1 MKLYELTADI
11 MQLQDMLENEVEDEQ
26 VLLDTLEG
34 VQWEYD
40 FKLEQCAKVVRNLEA
55 DMEAIKSEVDRLNNK
70 RKLLSN
76 NIDRLKKYMFDSMKA
91 TNTPKVKG
99 QLFTVAI
106 QKNGGVIPIN
116 YDKNDKNITANLP
129 DHLVNIVKTP
139 NLEAIREL
147 LEAGK
152 VVDGFTLGERG
163 ESIRIK

>member
-70 RKLLSN
+70 RKLLNN
-76 NIDRLKKYMFDSMKA
+76 NIDRLKKYMFKSMKA
-91 TNTPKVKG
+91 TGTDKVKG
-99 QLFTVAI
+99 NVLTVAI
-106 QKNGGVIPIN
+106 QKNGGKLPLILDVDVSELPDDLVVIKESA
-116 YDKNDKNITANLP
+116 DNDKL
-129 DHLVNIVKTP
+129 
-139 NLEAIREL
+139 REL
-147 LEAGK
+147 LDAGNCEYAHY
-152 VVDGFTLGERG
+152 GERG
-163 ESIRIK
+163 ENLRIK

>member
-91 TNTPKVKG
+91 TGTDKVKG
-99 QLFTVAI
+99 NVLTVAI
-106 QKNGGVIPIN
+106 QKNGGKLPLILDVDVSELPDDLVVIKESP
-116 YDKNDKNITANLP
+116 DNDKL
-129 DHLVNIVKTP
+129 
-139 NLEAIREL
+139 REL
-147 LEAGK
+147 LDAGNCK
-152 VVDGFTLGERG
+152 YAHYGERG
-163 ESIRIK
+163 ENLRIK

>member
-11 MQLQDMLENEVEDEQ
+11 MQLQDLLEYEVEDEQ

-91 TNTPKVKG
+91 TGTDKVKG
-99 QLFTVAI
+99 NVLTVAI
-106 QKNGGVIPIN
+106 QKNGGKLPLILDVDVSELPDDLVIIKESP
-116 YDKNDKNITANLP
+116 DNDKL
-129 DHLVNIVKTP
+129 
-139 NLEAIREL
+139 REL
-147 LEAGK
+147 LDAGNCEYAHY
-152 VVDGFTLGERG
+152 GERG
-163 ESIRIK
+163 ENLRIK